1 MRAAFDYIQEA
12 RLDTFDF
19 TDNEDG
25 IIIRDVLYDI
35 TALTNFDSLLEETM
49 KGHIKPGKKQ
59 KGDLHRV
66 KYELVG
72 AVDGSK

>member
-1 MRAAFDYIQEA
+1 MRAAFDYIQED

-19 TDNEDG
+19 TDNEDSV
-25 IIIRDVLYDI
+25 ITRDILYDI

-59 KGDLHRV
+59 KGELHRV
-66 KYELVG
+66 
-72 AVDGSK
+72 